1 MKFTYNWIKDF
12 VDIKLPAE
20 KLADKLTMAG
30 LEVVSLDKRDG
41 DYVFEVEITSNRP
54 DWLSILGISREVAA
68 VTGSRL
74 KIPEI
79 KRKIKAQKLP
89 ALTIE
94 IEDKK
99 DCSLYTARIIR
110 DITVAPSPDWLRK
123 RLELVGFRSVN
134 NVVDITNYCLFELG
148 EPLHAFD
155 LDKVAQ
161 DKIIIR
167 RARAGEKI
175 TTIDGNIRN
184 IDRGSLVIA
193 DSLRPLAL
201 AGIMG
206 GKESEVTSSTKNVL
220 LEAALFNPVLIRR
233 MRQAHA
239 IHSESG
245 YRFERGIDPQIVNK
259 ASQRAA
265 VLMEEACGGREVYF
279 KSSGLTNTKERTV
292 ILKACNVERVLGL
305 RINNSKIK
313 HILSSLGFKVS
324 GRGKSDLAIAVPS
337 FRQDVSL
344 EEDLIEEVSRILGY
358 ENIPSTLPRVMPSIN
373 IRENRSLVFDIKN
386 ILIGLGLNE
395 AATYSLID
403 SRVLNEF
410 SPSVNPV
417 GIMNPLSREQEV
429 LRSTLIPGLTRAI
442 AYNLNQK
449 QEYAALFEA
458 ANVFFNKDNSPCAEL
473 RLGIAL
479 SGAKRMLF
487 NDSAIKDELGLLN
500 LKGVLES
507 LFVRFKIQGYE
518 FRALNQE
525 GKARIFI
532 DNEEIGYMQA
542 LSPNLL
548 EKLGIKNKKVFVL
561 EISLDK
567 LLTFCRAQHK
577 YVPLPK
583 YPGITRDIS
592 FIFKKGNSMKDIL
605 IKLEEKGQP
614 LLKGLRIVDYYEG
627 KQIPQGF
634 RGLTLECVYGSSQR
648 TLTEEEVMP
657 VHSLLCLV
665 LREQPGV
672 ELRQD

>member
-12 VDIKLPAE
+12 VDIKIPAE

-30 LEVVSLDKRDG
+30 VEVVSLDKRDG

-54 DWLSILGISREVAA
+54 DWLSILGIAREVAA

-74 KIPEI
+74 KITEI

-110 DITVAPSPDWLRK
+110 DITIAPSPDWLRK
-123 RLELVGFRSVN
+123 RLELVGCRSVN

-167 RARAGEKI
+167 RAKAGEKI

-201 AGIMG
+201 AGLMG

-220 LEAALFNPVLIRR
+220 LEAALFNPILIRR

-265 VLMEEACGGREVYF
+265 VLMEEVCGGREVYF
-279 KSSGLTNTKERTV
+279 KSSGFTNTKERTV
-292 ILKACNVERVLGL
+292 ILKVSNVERVLGL
-305 RINNSKIK
+305 RISNSKIK
-313 HILSSLGFKVS
+313 QILSSLGFKVS
-324 GRGKSDLAIAVPS
+324 GRGKSALAIAVPS

-344 EEDLIEEVSRILGY
+344 EEDLIEEISRIFGY
-358 ENIPSTLPRVMPSIN
+358 ENIPSTLPRVLPSIN
-373 IRENRSLVFDIKN
+373 IRESRGLVSDIKN
-386 ILIGLGLNE
+386 MLIGLGLNE

-410 SPSVNPV
+410 NPSVNPV

-449 QEYAALFEA
+449 QEYIALFEV

-500 LKGVLES
+500 LKGILES
-507 LFVRFKIQGYE
+507 LLVRLKIQAYE

-525 GKARIFI
+525 GKAHIFI
-532 DNEEIGYMQA
+532 NNEEIGYMQA

-548 EKLGIKNKKVFVL
+548 EKLEIKNKKVFVL

-567 LLTFCRAQHK
+567 LLTFYRAQHK

-605 IKLEEKGQP
+605 IKLQEKGQP

-672 ELRQD
+672 ELR